1 MTFMF
6 KNKKN
11 LKKKSLPSS
20 LKSFFRRSVCVGVLM
35 ILISGGL
42 VWRLVHFQ
50 ILDSERYV
58 AHGVNQR
65 MKTEKVFA
73 QRGSILD
80 RHGVDLAVSVPRH
93 SLVADS
99 RLVEDPVLTARAL
112 VQIIGGNLEEL
123 EKRLSSGKKFVYLS
137 RQVEDR
143 FVDAVL
149 SLKLSGVYSQK
160 EQSRVRPDGDSVLAI
175 VGRTDIDG
183 NGISGLEKSHEE
195 YLSGEDGLKIV
206 ERGPRG
212 STIPGGEYS
221 LEPAKNGKTIV
232 VTLDRSLQFEAEKI
246 LISGVDEAGAN
257 GGLLVAMRPSTG
269 EILVSVAVERNE
281 NGVTEQVSEHRSVT
295 WTFEPGSIIKP
306 LTFSAVMDARVASTD
321 SVKKVADEIHVH
333 DSDFSDWFDHDETEW
348 SLSEILYRSSNVG
361 TILWAQEIG
370 ASLLHNK
377 LQKFGIGRKSE
388 LNFPGEAS
396 GILLPVEKWSGTS
409 LPTIAIGQGVA
420 VTPVQMLTAYATLAN
435 RGLKPAPTLIR
446 GMGDD
451 IDMLVN
457 SIDTQPERIIES
469 STAEALVQIIEK
481 VVSSGTGKNA
491 QVPGYRVAGK
501 TGTAWKPQ
509 LGGYGEEKED
519 RRYVVSFA
527 GFFPVD
533 DPEIV
538 ALVVVDEPSASAE
551 SGGKAA
557 APIFADFA
565 KFAARQL
572 RIPSENEK
580 IDPSSAERVLAM
592 TPAQAEFLNATSSEF
607 SSEKFGEEI
616 AGSLVN

>member
-1 MTFMF
+1 M
-6 KNKKN
+6 
-11 LKKKSLPSS
+11 
-20 LKSFFRRSVCVGVLM
+20 V
-35 ILISGGL
+35 LISGGL
-42 VWRLVHFQ
+42 VWRLVYFQ
-50 ILDSERYV
+50 ILDSERYI
-58 AHGVNQR
+58 AHGVSQR

-80 RHGVDLAVSVPRH
+80 RYGVDLAVSVPRR

-99 RLVEDPVLTARAL
+99 RLVEDPVLTAKAL
-112 VQIIGGNLEEL
+112 IQIIGGDLEEL
-123 EKRLSSGKKFVYLS
+123 EEKLSSGKQFVYVA

-149 SLKLSGVYSQK
+149 SLKLSGIYTLK

-175 VGRTDIDG
+175 IGRTDIDG
-183 NGISGLEKSHEE
+183 NGISGLEKSHDE
-195 YLSGEDGLKIV
+195 YLSGANGVKIV

-221 LEPAKNGKTIV
+221 LEAAENGETVIS
-232 VTLDRSLQFEAEKI
+232 TLDRSLQFEAEKI
-246 LISGVDEAGAN
+246 LISGVDKAEAK
-257 GGLLVAMRPSTG
+257 GGLLVAMRPSNG
-269 EILVSVAVERNE
+269 EILASVAVERNAD
-281 NGVTEQVSEHRSVT
+281 GVTKQVSEHRSAT

-306 LTFSAVMDARVASTD
+306 LTFSAVLDAGVASMN
-321 SVKKVADEIHVH
+321 SVRKVADEIHVH
-333 DSDFSDWFDHDETEW
+333 DSDFSDWFDHDESDW
-348 SLSEILYRSSNVG
+348 SVSEILYRSSNVG

-370 ASLLHNK
+370 PSLLHSK
-377 LQKFGIGRKSE
+377 LQKFGIGRRSE
-388 LNFPGEAS
+388 LDFPGEAN

-409 LPTIAIGQGVA
+409 LPTIAIGQGVS

-435 RGLKPAPTLIR
+435 RGVKPAPTLVR
-446 GMGDD
+446 GMGDNV
-451 IDMLVN
+451 DMLENPVN
-457 SIDTQPERIIES
+457 AQPERVINSQTAESLVEIIE
-469 STAEALVQIIEK
+469 T
-481 VVSSGTGKNA
+481 VVSSGTGRNA

-509 LGGYGEEKED
+509 LGGYGEERED

-527 GFFPVD
+527 GFFPVEE
-533 DPEIV
+533 PEIV
-538 ALVVVDEPSASAE
+538 ALVVVDEPSASAD

-580 IDPSSAERVLAM
+580 IDPSSSERVLAV
-592 TPAQAEFLNATSSEF
+592 TPAQAELF
-607 SSEKFGEEI
+607 SSISSAVLSEEI
-616 AGSLVN
+616 AGSIVE

>member
-1 MTFMF
+1 M
-6 KNKKN
+6 
-11 LKKKSLPSS
+11 
-20 LKSFFRRSVCVGVLM
+20 V
-35 ILISGGL
+35 LISGGL
-42 VWRLVHFQ
+42 VWRLVYFQ
-50 ILDSERYV
+50 ILDSERYI
-58 AHGVNQR
+58 AHGVSQR

-80 RHGVDLAVSVPRH
+80 RYGVDLAVSVPRR

-99 RLVEDPVLTARAL
+99 RLVEDPVLTAKAL
-112 VQIIGGNLEEL
+112 IQIIGGDLEEL
-123 EKRLSSGKKFVYLS
+123 EEKLSSGKQFVYVS

-149 SLKLSGVYSQK
+149 SLKLSGIYTLK

-175 VGRTDIDG
+175 IGRTDIDG
-183 NGISGLEKSHEE
+183 NGISGLEKSHDE
-195 YLSGEDGLKIV
+195 YLSGANGLKIV

-221 LEPAKNGKTIV
+221 LEAAENGETV
-232 VTLDRSLQFEAEKI
+232 VSTLDRSLQFEAEKI
-246 LISGVDEAGAN
+246 LISGVDKAEAK
-257 GGLLVAMRPSTG
+257 GGLLVAMRPSNG
-269 EILVSVAVERNE
+269 EILASVAVERNAD
-281 NGVTEQVSEHRSVT
+281 GVTKQVSEHRSAT

-306 LTFSAVMDARVASTD
+306 LTFSAVLDAGVASMN
-321 SVKKVADEIHVH
+321 SVRKVADEIHVH
-333 DSDFSDWFDHDETEW
+333 DSDFSDWFDHDESDW
-348 SLSEILYRSSNVG
+348 SVSEILYRSSNVG

-370 ASLLHNK
+370 PSLLHNK
-377 LQKFGIGRKSE
+377 LQKFGIGRRSE
-388 LNFPGEAS
+388 LDFPGEAN

-409 LPTIAIGQGVA
+409 LPTIAIGQGVS

-435 RGLKPAPTLIR
+435 RGVKPAPTLVR
-446 GMGDD
+446 GMGDNV
-451 IDMLVN
+451 DMLENPVN
-457 SIDTQPERIIES
+457 AQPERVINSQTAESLVEIIE
-469 STAEALVQIIEK
+469 T
-481 VVSSGTGKNA
+481 VVSSGTGRNA

-509 LGGYGEEKED
+509 LGGYGEERED

-527 GFFPVD
+527 GFFPVEE
-533 DPEIV
+533 PEIV
-538 ALVVVDEPSASAE
+538 ALVVVDEPSASAD

-580 IDPSSAERVLAM
+580 IDPSSSERVLAV
-592 TPAQAEFLNATSSEF
+592 TPAQAELF
-607 SSEKFGEEI
+607 SSISSAVLSEEI
-616 AGSLVN
+616 AGSIVE

>member
-1 MTFMF
+1 M
-6 KNKKN
+6 
-11 LKKKSLPSS
+11 
-20 LKSFFRRSVCVGVLM
+20 V
-35 ILISGGL
+35 LISGGL
-42 VWRLVHFQ
+42 VWRLVYFQ
-50 ILDSERYV
+50 ILDSERYI
-58 AHGVNQR
+58 AHGVSQR

-80 RHGVDLAVSVPRH
+80 RYGVDLAVSVPRR

-99 RLVEDPVLTARAL
+99 RLVEDPVLTAKAL
-112 VQIIGGNLEEL
+112 IQIIGGDLEEL
-123 EKRLSSGKKFVYLS
+123 EEKLSSGKQFVYVA

-149 SLKLSGVYSQK
+149 SLKLSGIYTLK

-175 VGRTDIDG
+175 IGRTDIDG
-183 NGISGLEKSHEE
+183 NGISGLEKSHDE
-195 YLSGEDGLKIV
+195 YLSGANGLKIV

-221 LEPAKNGKTIV
+221 LEAAENGETV
-232 VTLDRSLQFEAEKI
+232 VSTLDRSLQFEAEKI
-246 LISGVDEAGAN
+246 LISGVDKAEAK
-257 GGLLVAMRPSTG
+257 GGLLVAMRPSNG
-269 EILVSVAVERNE
+269 EILASVAVERNAD
-281 NGVTEQVSEHRSVT
+281 GITQQVSEHRSAT

-306 LTFSAVMDARVASTD
+306 LTFSAVLDAGVASMN
-321 SVKKVADEIHVH
+321 SVRKVADEIHVH
-333 DSDFSDWFDHDETEW
+333 DSDFSDWFDHDESDW
-348 SLSEILYRSSNVG
+348 SVSEILYRSSNVG

-370 ASLLHNK
+370 PSLLHNK
-377 LQKFGIGRKSE
+377 LQKFGIGRRSE
-388 LNFPGEAS
+388 LDFPGEAN

-409 LPTIAIGQGVA
+409 LPTIAIGQGVS

-435 RGLKPAPTLIR
+435 RGVKPAPTLVR
-446 GMGDD
+446 GMGDNV
-451 IDMLVN
+451 DMLENPVN
-457 SIDTQPERIIES
+457 AQPERVINSQTAESLVEIIE
-469 STAEALVQIIEK
+469 T
-481 VVSSGTGKNA
+481 VVSSGTGRNA

-509 LGGYGEEKED
+509 LGGYGEERED

-527 GFFPVD
+527 GFFPVEE
-533 DPEIV
+533 PEIV
-538 ALVVVDEPSASAE
+538 ALVVVDEPSASAD

-580 IDPSSAERVLAM
+580 IDPSSSERVLAV
-592 TPAQAEFLNATSSEF
+592 TPAQAELF
-607 SSEKFGEEI
+607 SSISSAVLSEEI
-616 AGSLVN
+616 AGSIVE

>member
-1 MTFMF
+1 M
-6 KNKKN
+6 
-11 LKKKSLPSS
+11 
-20 LKSFFRRSVCVGVLM
+20 V
-35 ILISGGL
+35 LISGGL
-42 VWRLVHFQ
+42 VWRLVYFQ
-50 ILDSERYV
+50 ILDSERYI
-58 AHGVNQR
+58 AHGVSQR

-80 RHGVDLAVSVPRH
+80 RYGVDLAVSVPRR

-99 RLVEDPVLTARAL
+99 RLVEDPVLTAKAL
-112 VQIIGGNLEEL
+112 IQIIGGDLEEL
-123 EKRLSSGKKFVYLS
+123 EEKLSSGKQFVYVA

-149 SLKLSGVYSQK
+149 SLKLSGIYTLK

-175 VGRTDIDG
+175 IGRTDIDG
-183 NGISGLEKSHEE
+183 NGISGLEKSHDE
-195 YLSGEDGLKIV
+195 YLSGANGLKIV

-221 LEPAKNGKTIV
+221 LEAAENGETV
-232 VTLDRSLQFEAEKI
+232 VSTLDRSLQFEAEKI
-246 LISGVDEAGAN
+246 LISGVDKAEAK
-257 GGLLVAMRPSTG
+257 GGLLVAMRPSNG
-269 EILVSVAVERNE
+269 EILASVAVERNAD
-281 NGVTEQVSEHRSVT
+281 GVTQQVSEHRSAT

-306 LTFSAVMDARVASTD
+306 LTFSAVLDAGVASMN
-321 SVKKVADEIHVH
+321 SVRKVADEIHVH
-333 DSDFSDWFDHDETEW
+333 DSDFSDWFDHDESDW
-348 SLSEILYRSSNVG
+348 SVSEILYRSSNVG

-370 ASLLHNK
+370 PSLLHNK
-377 LQKFGIGRKSE
+377 LQKFGIGRRSE
-388 LNFPGEAS
+388 LDFPGEAN

-409 LPTIAIGQGVA
+409 LPTIAIGQGVS

-435 RGLKPAPTLIR
+435 RGVKPAPTLVR
-446 GMGDD
+446 GMGDNV
-451 IDMLVN
+451 DMLENPVN
-457 SIDTQPERIIES
+457 AQPERVINSQTAESLVEIIE
-469 STAEALVQIIEK
+469 T
-481 VVSSGTGKNA
+481 VVSSGTGRNA

-509 LGGYGEEKED
+509 LGGYGEERED

-527 GFFPVD
+527 GFFPVEE
-533 DPEIV
+533 PEIV
-538 ALVVVDEPSASAE
+538 ALVVVDEPSASAD

-580 IDPSSAERVLAM
+580 IDPSSSERVLAV
-592 TPAQAEFLNATSSEF
+592 TPAQAELF
-607 SSEKFGEEI
+607 SSISSAVLSEEI
-616 AGSLVN
+616 AGSIVE

>member
-1 MTFMF
+1 M
-6 KNKKN
+6 
-11 LKKKSLPSS
+11 
-20 LKSFFRRSVCVGVLM
+20 V
-35 ILISGGL
+35 LISGGL
-42 VWRLVHFQ
+42 VWRLVYFQ
-50 ILDSERYV
+50 ILDSERYI
-58 AHGVNQR
+58 AHGVSQR

-80 RHGVDLAVSVPRH
+80 RYGVDLAVSVPRR

-99 RLVEDPVLTARAL
+99 RLVEDPVLTAKAL
-112 VQIIGGNLEEL
+112 IQIIGGDLEEL
-123 EKRLSSGKKFVYLS
+123 EEKLSSGKQFVYVA

-149 SLKLSGVYSQK
+149 SLKLSGIYTLK

-175 VGRTDIDG
+175 IGRTDIDG
-183 NGISGLEKSHEE
+183 NGISGLEKSHDE
-195 YLSGEDGLKIV
+195 YLSGANGVKIV

-221 LEPAKNGKTIV
+221 LEAAENGETV
-232 VTLDRSLQFEAEKI
+232 VSTLDRSLQFEAEKI
-246 LISGVDEAGAN
+246 LISGVDKAEAK
-257 GGLLVAMRPSTG
+257 GGLLVAMRPSNG
-269 EILVSVAVERNE
+269 EILASVAVERNAD
-281 NGVTEQVSEHRSVT
+281 GVTKQVSEHRSAT

-306 LTFSAVMDARVASTD
+306 LTFSAVLDAGVASMN
-321 SVKKVADEIHVH
+321 SVRKVADEIHVH
-333 DSDFSDWFDHDETEW
+333 DSDFSDWFDHDESDW
-348 SLSEILYRSSNVG
+348 SVSEILYRSSNVG

-370 ASLLHNK
+370 PSLLHNK
-377 LQKFGIGRKSE
+377 LQKFGIGRRSE
-388 LNFPGEAS
+388 LDFPGEAN

-409 LPTIAIGQGVA
+409 LPTIAIGQGVS

-435 RGLKPAPTLIR
+435 RGVKPAPTLVR
-446 GMGDD
+446 GMGDNV
-451 IDMLVN
+451 DMLENPVN
-457 SIDTQPERIIES
+457 AQPERVINSQTAESLVEIIE
-469 STAEALVQIIEK
+469 T
-481 VVSSGTGKNA
+481 VVSSGTGRNA

-509 LGGYGEEKED
+509 LGGYGEERED

-527 GFFPVD
+527 GFFPVEE
-533 DPEIV
+533 PEIV
-538 ALVVVDEPSASAE
+538 ALVVVDEPSASAD

-580 IDPSSAERVLAM
+580 IDPSSSERVLAV
-592 TPAQAEFLNATSSEF
+592 TPAQAELF
-607 SSEKFGEEI
+607 SSISSAVLSEEI
-616 AGSLVN
+616 AGSIVE

>member
-1 MTFMF
+1 M
-6 KNKKN
+6 
-11 LKKKSLPSS
+11 
-20 LKSFFRRSVCVGVLM
+20 V
-35 ILISGGL
+35 LISGGL
-42 VWRLVHFQ
+42 VWRLVYFQ
-50 ILDSERYV
+50 ILDSERYI
-58 AHGVNQR
+58 AHGVSQR

-80 RHGVDLAVSVPRH
+80 RYGVDLAVSVPRR

-99 RLVEDPVLTARAL
+99 RLVEDPVLTAKAL
-112 VQIIGGNLEEL
+112 IQIIGGDLEEL
-123 EKRLSSGKKFVYLS
+123 EEKLSSGKQFVYVS

-149 SLKLSGVYSQK
+149 SLKLTGIYTLK

-175 VGRTDIDG
+175 IGRTDIDG
-183 NGISGLEKSHEE
+183 NGISGLEKSHDE
-195 YLSGEDGLKIV
+195 YLSGANGLKIV

-221 LEPAKNGKTIV
+221 LEAAENGETV
-232 VTLDRSLQFEAEKI
+232 VSTLDRSLQFEAEKI
-246 LISGVDEAGAN
+246 LISGVDKAEAK
-257 GGLLVAMRPSTG
+257 GGLLVAMRPSNG
-269 EILVSVAVERNE
+269 EILASVAVERNAD
-281 NGVTEQVSEHRSVT
+281 GVTKQVSEHRSAT

-306 LTFSAVMDARVASTD
+306 LTFSAVLDAGVASMN
-321 SVKKVADEIHVH
+321 SVRKVADEIHVH
-333 DSDFSDWFDHDETEW
+333 DSDFSDWFDHDESDW
-348 SLSEILYRSSNVG
+348 SVSEILYRSSNVG

-370 ASLLHNK
+370 PSLLHNK
-377 LQKFGIGRKSE
+377 LQKFGIGRRSE
-388 LNFPGEAS
+388 LDFPGEAN

-409 LPTIAIGQGVA
+409 LPTIAIGQGVS

-435 RGLKPAPTLIR
+435 RGVKPAPTLVR
-446 GMGDD
+446 GMGDNV
-451 IDMLVN
+451 DMLENPVN
-457 SIDTQPERIIES
+457 AQPERVINSQTAESLVEIIE
-469 STAEALVQIIEK
+469 T
-481 VVSSGTGKNA
+481 VVSSGTGRNA

-509 LGGYGEEKED
+509 LGGYGEERED

-527 GFFPVD
+527 GFFPVE

-538 ALVVVDEPSASAE
+538 ALVVVDEPSASAD

-580 IDPSSAERVLAM
+580 IDPSSSERVLAV
-592 TPAQAEFLNATSSEF
+592 TPAQAELF
-607 SSEKFGEEI
+607 SSISSAVLSEEI
-616 AGSLVN
+616 AGSIVE

>member
-1 MTFMF
+1 M
-6 KNKKN
+6 
-11 LKKKSLPSS
+11 
-20 LKSFFRRSVCVGVLM
+20 V
-35 ILISGGL
+35 LISGGL
-42 VWRLVHFQ
+42 VWRLVYFQ
-50 ILDSERYV
+50 ILDSERYI
-58 AHGVNQR
+58 AHGVSQR

-80 RHGVDLAVSVPRH
+80 RYGVDLAVSVPRR

-99 RLVEDPVLTARAL
+99 RLVEDPVLTAKAL
-112 VQIIGGNLEEL
+112 IQIIGGDLEEL
-123 EKRLSSGKKFVYLS
+123 EEKLSSGKQFVYVS

-149 SLKLSGVYSQK
+149 SLKLPGIYTLK

-175 VGRTDIDG
+175 IGRTDIDG
-183 NGISGLEKSHEE
+183 NGISGLEKSHDE
-195 YLSGEDGLKIV
+195 YLSGANGLKIV

-221 LEPAKNGKTIV
+221 LEAAENGETV
-232 VTLDRSLQFEAEKI
+232 VSTLDRSLQFEAEKI
-246 LISGVDEAGAN
+246 LISGVDKAEAK
-257 GGLLVAMRPSTG
+257 GGLLVAMRPSNG
-269 EILVSVAVERNE
+269 EILASVAVERNAD
-281 NGVTEQVSEHRSVT
+281 GVTQQVSEHRSAT

-306 LTFSAVMDARVASTD
+306 LTFSAVLDAGVASMN
-321 SVKKVADEIHVH
+321 SVRKVADEIHVH
-333 DSDFSDWFDHDETEW
+333 DSDFSDWFDHDESDW
-348 SLSEILYRSSNVG
+348 SVSEILYRSSNVG

-370 ASLLHNK
+370 PSLLHNK
-377 LQKFGIGRKSE
+377 LQKFGIGRRSE
-388 LNFPGEAS
+388 LDFPGEAN

-409 LPTIAIGQGVA
+409 LPTIAIGQGVS

-435 RGLKPAPTLIR
+435 RGVKPAPTLVR
-446 GMGDD
+446 GMGDNV
-451 IDMLVN
+451 DMLENPVN
-457 SIDTQPERIIES
+457 AQPERVINSQTAESLVEIIE
-469 STAEALVQIIEK
+469 T
-481 VVSSGTGKNA
+481 VVSSGTGRNA

-509 LGGYGEEKED
+509 LGGYGEERED

-527 GFFPVD
+527 GFFPVEE
-533 DPEIV
+533 PEIV
-538 ALVVVDEPSASAE
+538 ALVIVDEPSASAD

-580 IDPSSAERVLAM
+580 IDPSSSERVLAV
-592 TPAQAEFLNATSSEF
+592 TPAQAELF
-607 SSEKFGEEI
+607 SSISSAVLSEEI
-616 AGSLVN
+616 AGSIVE

>member
-1 MTFMF
+1 M
-6 KNKKN
+6 
-11 LKKKSLPSS
+11 KKKPQASP
-20 LKSFFRRSVCVGVLM
+20 LKSFFRRSIFFGLVM
-35 ILISGGL
+35 ILVSGGL
-42 VWRLVHFQ
+42 VWRLVYFQ
-50 ILDSERYV
+50 ILDSERYI
-58 AHGVNQR
+58 AHGASQR

-80 RHGVDLAVSVPRH
+80 RHGVDLAVSVPRR
-93 SLVADS
+93 SLVADA
-99 RLVEDPVLTARAL
+99 RLVEDPVLTAKAL
-112 VQIIGGNLEEL
+112 IQIIGGDLEEL
-123 EKRLSSGKKFVYLS
+123 EKKLSSGKRFVYLA

-143 FVDAVL
+143 FADAVL
-149 SLKLSGVYSQK
+149 SLKLSGVYTQK

-183 NGISGLEKSHEE
+183 KGISGLEKSHDA
-195 YLSGEDGLKIV
+195 YLAGENGLKIV

-221 LEPAKNGKTIV
+221 LEAAENGETIV
-232 VTLDRSLQFEAEKI
+232 STLDRSLQFQAEKI
-246 LISGVDEAGAN
+246 LISGVDKAEAK

-269 EILVSVAVERNE
+269 EILASVAVERNPD
-281 NGVTEQVSEHRSVT
+281 GVTQQVSEHRSAT

-306 LTFSAVMDARVASTD
+306 LTFSAVMDAGVASID
-321 SVKKVADEIHVH
+321 SVRKVEDEIHVH
-333 DSDFSDWFDHDETEW
+333 DSDFSDWFDHEEAEW
-348 SLSEILYRSSNVG
+348 SVSEILYRSSNVG

-377 LQKFGIGRKSE
+377 LQKFGLGRKSE
-388 LNFPGEAS
+388 LNFPGEAN

-409 LPTIAIGQGVA
+409 LPTIAIGQGVS
-420 VTPVQMLTAYATLAN
+420 VTPLQMLTAYATLAN

-446 GMGDD
+446 SMGNNV
-451 IDMLVN
+451 DMTFESLK
-457 SIDTQPERIIES
+457 TQPERIIES
-469 STAEALVQIIEK
+469 QTADSLVQIIET
-481 VVSSGTGKNA
+481 VVSSGTGRNA

-538 ALVVVDEPSASAE
+538 ALVVVDEPSSNAD

-580 IDPSSAERVLAM
+580 IDPTSSERVLAI
-592 TPAQAEFLNATSSEF
+592 TSIQAGLLNSF
-607 SSEKFGEEI
+607 SSELPNNRFDEEV
-616 AGSLVN
+616 AGSLVE

>member
-1 MTFMF
+1 M
-6 KNKKN
+6 
-11 LKKKSLPSS
+11 
-20 LKSFFRRSVCVGVLM
+20 V
-35 ILISGGL
+35 LISGGL
-42 VWRLVHFQ
+42 VWRLVYFQ
-50 ILDSERYV
+50 ILDSERYI
-58 AHGVNQR
+58 AHGVSQR

-80 RHGVDLAVSVPRH
+80 RYGVDLAVSVPRR

-99 RLVEDPVLTARAL
+99 RLVEDPVLTAKAL
-112 VQIIGGNLEEL
+112 IQIIGGDLEEL
-123 EKRLSSGKKFVYLS
+123 EEKLSSGKQFVYVA

-149 SLKLSGVYSQK
+149 SLKLSGIYTLK

-175 VGRTDIDG
+175 IGRTDIDG
-183 NGISGLEKSHEE
+183 NGISGLEKSHDE
-195 YLSGEDGLKIV
+195 YLSGANGLKIV

-221 LEPAKNGKTIV
+221 LEAAENGETV
-232 VTLDRSLQFEAEKI
+232 VSTLDRSLQFEAEKI
-246 LISGVDEAGAN
+246 LISGVDKAEAK
-257 GGLLVAMRPSTG
+257 GGLLVAMRPSNG
-269 EILVSVAVERNE
+269 EILASVAVERNAD
-281 NGVTEQVSEHRSVT
+281 GVTKQVSEHRSAT

-306 LTFSAVMDARVASTD
+306 LTFSAVLDAGVASMN
-321 SVKKVADEIHVH
+321 SVRKVADEIHVH
-333 DSDFSDWFDHDETEW
+333 DSDFSDWFDHDESDW

-370 ASLLHNK
+370 PSLLHNK
-377 LQKFGIGRKSE
+377 LQKFGIGRRSE
-388 LNFPGEAS
+388 LDFPGEAN

-409 LPTIAIGQGVA
+409 LPTIAIGQGVS

-435 RGLKPAPTLIR
+435 RGVKPAPTLVR
-446 GMGDD
+446 GMGDNV
-451 IDMLVN
+451 DMLENPVN
-457 SIDTQPERIIES
+457 AQPERVINSQTAESLVEIIE
-469 STAEALVQIIEK
+469 T
-481 VVSSGTGKNA
+481 VVSSGTGRNA

-509 LGGYGEEKED
+509 LGGYGEERED

-527 GFFPVD
+527 GFFPVEE
-533 DPEIV
+533 PEIV
-538 ALVVVDEPSASAE
+538 ALVVVDEPSASAD

-580 IDPSSAERVLAM
+580 IDPSSSERVLAV
-592 TPAQAEFLNATSSEF
+592 TPAQAELF
-607 SSEKFGEEI
+607 SSISSAVLSEEI
-616 AGSLVN
+616 AGSIVE

>member
-1 MTFMF
+1 
-6 KNKKN
+6 
-11 LKKKSLPSS
+11 
-20 LKSFFRRSVCVGVLM
+20 M
-35 ILISGGL
+35 ILVSGGL
-42 VWRLVHFQ
+42 VWRLVYFQ
-50 ILDSERYV
+50 ILDSERYI
-58 AHGVNQR
+58 AHGASQR

-80 RHGVDLAVSVPRH
+80 RHGVDLAVSVPRR
-93 SLVADS
+93 SLVADA
-99 RLVEDPVLTARAL
+99 RLVEDPVLTAKAL
-112 VQIIGGNLEEL
+112 IQIIGGDLEEL
-123 EKRLSSGKKFVYLS
+123 EKKLSSGKRFVYLA

-143 FVDAVL
+143 FADAVL
-149 SLKLSGVYSQK
+149 SLKLSGVYTQK

-183 NGISGLEKSHEE
+183 KGISGLEKSHDT
-195 YLSGEDGLKIV
+195 YLAGENGLKIV

-221 LEPAKNGKTIV
+221 LEAAENGETIV
-232 VTLDRSLQFEAEKI
+232 STLDRSLQFQAEKI
-246 LISGVDEAGAN
+246 LISGVDKAEAK

-269 EILVSVAVERNE
+269 EILASVAVERNPD
-281 NGVTEQVSEHRSVT
+281 GVTQQVSEHRSAT

-306 LTFSAVMDARVASTD
+306 LTFSAVMDAGVASID
-321 SVKKVADEIHVH
+321 SVRKVEDEIHVH
-333 DSDFSDWFDHDETEW
+333 DSDFSDWFDHEEAEW
-348 SLSEILYRSSNVG
+348 SVSEILYRSSNVG

-377 LQKFGIGRKSE
+377 LQKFGIGRKTE
-388 LNFPGEAS
+388 LNFPGEAN

-409 LPTIAIGQGVA
+409 LPTIAIGQGVS
-420 VTPVQMLTAYATLAN
+420 VTPLQMLTAYATLAT

-446 GMGDD
+446 SMGNNV
-451 IDMLVN
+451 DMAFESLK
-457 SIDTQPERIIES
+457 SQPERVIES
-469 STAEALVQIIEK
+469 QTADSLVQIIET
-481 VVSSGTGKNA
+481 VVSSGTGRNA

-538 ALVVVDEPSASAE
+538 ALVVVDEPSSAAD

-580 IDPSSAERVLAM
+580 IDPTSSERVLAI
-592 TPAQAEFLNATSSEF
+592 TSIQAGLLNSF
-607 SSEKFGEEI
+607 SSELPNDEFYEEV
-616 AGSLVN
+616 AGSLVE

>member
-1 MTFMF
+1 
-6 KNKKN
+6 
-11 LKKKSLPSS
+11 
-20 LKSFFRRSVCVGVLM
+20 M
-35 ILISGGL
+35 ILVSGGL
-42 VWRLVHFQ
+42 VWRLVYFQ
-50 ILDSERYV
+50 ILDSERYI
-58 AHGVNQR
+58 AHGASQR

-80 RHGVDLAVSVPRH
+80 RHGVDLAVSVPRR
-93 SLVADS
+93 SLVADA
-99 RLVEDPVLTARAL
+99 RLVEDPVLTAKAL
-112 VQIIGGNLEEL
+112 IQIIGGDLEEL
-123 EKRLSSGKKFVYLS
+123 EKKLSSGKRFVYLA

-143 FVDAVL
+143 FADAVL
-149 SLKLSGVYSQK
+149 SLKLSGVYTQK

-183 NGISGLEKSHEE
+183 KGISGLEKSHDA
-195 YLSGEDGLKIV
+195 YLAGENGLKIV

-221 LEPAKNGKTIV
+221 LEAAENGETIV
-232 VTLDRSLQFEAEKI
+232 STLDRSLQFQAEKI
-246 LISGVDEAGAN
+246 LISGVDKAEAK

-269 EILVSVAVERNE
+269 EILASVAVERNPD
-281 NGVTEQVSEHRSVT
+281 GVTQQVSEHRSAT

-306 LTFSAVMDARVASTD
+306 LTFSAVMDAGVASID
-321 SVKKVADEIHVH
+321 SVRKVEDEIHVH
-333 DSDFSDWFDHDETEW
+333 DSDFSDWFDHEEAEW
-348 SLSEILYRSSNVG
+348 SVSEILYRSSNVG

-377 LQKFGIGRKSE
+377 LQKFGLGRKSE
-388 LNFPGEAS
+388 LNFPGEAN

-409 LPTIAIGQGVA
+409 LPTIAIGQGVS
-420 VTPVQMLTAYATLAN
+420 VTPLQMLTAYATLAN

-446 GMGDD
+446 SMGNNV
-451 IDMLVN
+451 DMTFESLK
-457 SIDTQPERIIES
+457 TQPERIIES
-469 STAEALVQIIEK
+469 QTADSLVQIIET
-481 VVSSGTGKNA
+481 VVSSGTGRNA

-538 ALVVVDEPSASAE
+538 ALVVVDEPSSNAD

-565 KFAARQL
+565 KFAVRQL

-580 IDPSSAERVLAM
+580 IDPTSSERVLAI
-592 TPAQAEFLNATSSEF
+592 TSIQAGLLNSF
-607 SSEKFGEEI
+607 SSELPNDGFDEEV
-616 AGSLVN
+616 AGSLVE

>member
-1 MTFMF
+1 
-6 KNKKN
+6 
-11 LKKKSLPSS
+11 
-20 LKSFFRRSVCVGVLM
+20 M
-35 ILISGGL
+35 ILVSGGL
-42 VWRLVHFQ
+42 VWRLVYFQ
-50 ILDSERYV
+50 ILDSERYI
-58 AHGVNQR
+58 AHGASQR

-80 RHGVDLAVSVPRH
+80 RHGVDLAVSVPRR
-93 SLVADS
+93 SLVADA
-99 RLVEDPVLTARAL
+99 RLVEDPVLTAKAL
-112 VQIIGGNLEEL
+112 IQIIGGDLEEL
-123 EKRLSSGKKFVYLS
+123 EKKLSSGKRFVYLA

-143 FVDAVL
+143 FADAVL
-149 SLKLSGVYSQK
+149 SLKLSGVYTQK

-183 NGISGLEKSHEE
+183 KGISGLEKSHDA
-195 YLSGEDGLKIV
+195 YLAGENGLKIV

-221 LEPAKNGKTIV
+221 LEAAENGETIV
-232 VTLDRSLQFEAEKI
+232 STLDRSLQFQAEKI
-246 LISGVDEAGAN
+246 LISGVDKAEAK

-269 EILVSVAVERNE
+269 EILASVAVERNPD
-281 NGVTEQVSEHRSVT
+281 GVTQQVSEHRSAT

-306 LTFSAVMDARVASTD
+306 LTFSAVMDAGVASID
-321 SVKKVADEIHVH
+321 SVRKVEDEIHVH
-333 DSDFSDWFDHDETEW
+333 DSDFSDWFDHEEAEW
-348 SLSEILYRSSNVG
+348 SVSEILYRSSNVG

-377 LQKFGIGRKSE
+377 LQKFGLGRKSE
-388 LNFPGEAS
+388 LNFPGEAN

-409 LPTIAIGQGVA
+409 LPTIAIGQGVS
-420 VTPVQMLTAYATLAN
+420 VTPLQMLTAYATLAN

-446 GMGDD
+446 SMGNNV
-451 IDMLVN
+451 DMTFESLK
-457 SIDTQPERIIES
+457 TQPERIIES
-469 STAEALVQIIEK
+469 QTADSLVQIIET
-481 VVSSGTGKNA
+481 VVSSGTGRNA

-538 ALVVVDEPSASAE
+538 ALVVVDEPSSAAD

-580 IDPSSAERVLAM
+580 IDPTSSGRVLAI
-592 TPAQAEFLNATSSEF
+592 TSIQAGLLNSF
-607 SSEKFGEEI
+607 SSELPNDGFDEEV
-616 AGSLVN
+616 AGSLVE

>member
-1 MTFMF
+1 M
-6 KNKKN
+6 
-11 LKKKSLPSS
+11 
-20 LKSFFRRSVCVGVLM
+20 V
-35 ILISGGL
+35 LISGGL
-42 VWRLVHFQ
+42 VWRLVYFQ
-50 ILDSERYV
+50 ILDSERYI
-58 AHGVNQR
+58 AHGVSQR

-80 RHGVDLAVSVPRH
+80 RYGVDLAVSVPRR

-99 RLVEDPVLTARAL
+99 RLVEDPVLTAKAL
-112 VQIIGGNLEEL
+112 IQIIGGDLEEL
-123 EKRLSSGKKFVYLS
+123 EEKLSSGKQFVYVA

-149 SLKLSGVYSQK
+149 SLKLSGIYTLK

-175 VGRTDIDG
+175 IGRTDIDG
-183 NGISGLEKSHEE
+183 NGISGLEKSHDE
-195 YLSGEDGLKIV
+195 YLSGANGLKIV

-221 LEPAKNGKTIV
+221 LEAAENGETV
-232 VTLDRSLQFEAEKI
+232 VSTLDRSLQFEAEKI
-246 LISGVDEAGAN
+246 LISGVDKAEAK
-257 GGLLVAMRPSTG
+257 GGLLVAMRPSNG
-269 EILVSVAVERNE
+269 EILASVAVERNAD
-281 NGVTEQVSEHRSVT
+281 GVTKQVSEHRSAT

-306 LTFSAVMDARVASTD
+306 LTFSAVLDAGVASMN
-321 SVKKVADEIHVH
+321 SVRKVADEIHVH
-333 DSDFSDWFDHDETEW
+333 DSDFSDWFDHDESDW
-348 SLSEILYRSSNVG
+348 SVSEILYRSSNVG

-370 ASLLHNK
+370 PSLLHNK
-377 LQKFGIGRKSE
+377 LQKFGIGRRSE
-388 LNFPGEAS
+388 LDFPGEAN

-409 LPTIAIGQGVA
+409 LPTIAIGQGVS

-435 RGLKPAPTLIR
+435 RGVKPAPTLVR
-446 GMGDD
+446 GMGDNV
-451 IDMLVN
+451 DMLENPVN
-457 SIDTQPERIIES
+457 AQPERVINSQTAESLVEIIE
-469 STAEALVQIIEK
+469 T
-481 VVSSGTGKNA
+481 VVSSGTGRNA

-509 LGGYGEEKED
+509 LGGYGEERED

-527 GFFPVD
+527 GFFPVEE
-533 DPEIV
+533 PEIV
-538 ALVVVDEPSASAE
+538 ALVVVDEPSASAD

-580 IDPSSAERVLAM
+580 IDPSSSERVLAV
-592 TPAQAEFLNATSSEF
+592 TPAQAELF
-607 SSEKFGEEI
+607 SSISSAVFSEEI
-616 AGSLVN
+616 AGSIVE

>member
-1 MTFMF
+1 M
-6 KNKKN
+6 
-11 LKKKSLPSS
+11 
-20 LKSFFRRSVCVGVLM
+20 V
-35 ILISGGL
+35 LISGGL
-42 VWRLVHFQ
+42 VWRLVYFQ
-50 ILDSERYV
+50 ILDSERYI
-58 AHGVNQR
+58 AHGVSQR

-80 RHGVDLAVSVPRH
+80 RYGVDLAVSVPRR

-99 RLVEDPVLTARAL
+99 RLVEDPVLTAKAL
-112 VQIIGGNLEEL
+112 IQIIGGDLEEL
-123 EKRLSSGKKFVYLS
+123 EEKLSSGKQFVYVS

-149 SLKLSGVYSQK
+149 SLKLTGIYTLK

-175 VGRTDIDG
+175 IGRTDIDG
-183 NGISGLEKSHEE
+183 NGISGLEKSHDE
-195 YLSGEDGLKIV
+195 YLSGANGLKIV

-221 LEPAKNGKTIV
+221 LEAAENGETV
-232 VTLDRSLQFEAEKI
+232 VSTLDRSLQFEAEKI
-246 LISGVDEAGAN
+246 LISGVDKAEAK
-257 GGLLVAMRPSTG
+257 GGLLVAMRPSNG
-269 EILVSVAVERNE
+269 EILASVAVERNAD
-281 NGVTEQVSEHRSVT
+281 GVTKQVSEHRSAT

-306 LTFSAVMDARVASTD
+306 LTFSAVLDAGVASMN
-321 SVKKVADEIHVH
+321 SVRKVADEIHVH
-333 DSDFSDWFDHDETEW
+333 DSDFSDWFDHDESDW
-348 SLSEILYRSSNVG
+348 SVSEILYRSSNVG

-370 ASLLHNK
+370 PSLLHNK
-377 LQKFGIGRKSE
+377 LQKFGIGRRSE
-388 LNFPGEAS
+388 LDFPGEAN

-409 LPTIAIGQGVA
+409 LPTIAIGQGVS

-435 RGLKPAPTLIR
+435 RGVKPAPTLVR
-446 GMGDD
+446 GMGDNV
-451 IDMLVN
+451 DMLENPVN
-457 SIDTQPERIIES
+457 AQPERVINSQTAESLVEIIE
-469 STAEALVQIIEK
+469 T
-481 VVSSGTGKNA
+481 VVSSGTGRNA

-509 LGGYGEEKED
+509 LGGYGEERED

-527 GFFPVD
+527 GFFPVEE
-533 DPEIV
+533 PEIV
-538 ALVVVDEPSASAE
+538 ALVVVDEPSASAD

-580 IDPSSAERVLAM
+580 IDPSSSERVLAV
-592 TPAQAEFLNATSSEF
+592 TPAQAELF
-607 SSEKFGEEI
+607 SSISSAVLSEEI
-616 AGSLVN
+616 AGSIVE

>member
-1 MTFMF
+1 M
-6 KNKKN
+6 
-11 LKKKSLPSS
+11 
-20 LKSFFRRSVCVGVLM
+20 V
-35 ILISGGL
+35 LISGGL
-42 VWRLVHFQ
+42 VWRLVYFQ
-50 ILDSERYV
+50 ILDSERYI
-58 AHGVNQR
+58 AHGVSQR

-80 RHGVDLAVSVPRH
+80 RYGVDLAVSVPRR

-99 RLVEDPVLTARAL
+99 RLVEDPVLTAKAL
-112 VQIIGGNLEEL
+112 IQIIGGDLEEL
-123 EKRLSSGKKFVYLS
+123 EEKLSSGKQFVYVA

-149 SLKLSGVYSQK
+149 SLKLSGIYTLK

-175 VGRTDIDG
+175 IGRTDIDG
-183 NGISGLEKSHEE
+183 NGISGLEKSHDE
-195 YLSGEDGLKIV
+195 YLSGANGLKIV

-221 LEPAKNGKTIV
+221 LEAAENGETVIS
-232 VTLDRSLQFEAEKI
+232 TLDRSLQFEAEKI
-246 LISGVDEAGAN
+246 LISGVDKAEAK
-257 GGLLVAMRPSTG
+257 GGLLVAMRPSNG
-269 EILVSVAVERNE
+269 EILASVAVERNAD
-281 NGVTEQVSEHRSVT
+281 GVTKQVSEHRSAT

-306 LTFSAVMDARVASTD
+306 LTFSAVLDAGVASMN
-321 SVKKVADEIHVH
+321 SVRKVADEIHVH
-333 DSDFSDWFDHDETEW
+333 DSDFSDWFDHDESDW
-348 SLSEILYRSSNVG
+348 SVSEILYRSSNVG

-370 ASLLHNK
+370 PSLLHNK
-377 LQKFGIGRKSE
+377 LQKFGIGRRSE
-388 LNFPGEAS
+388 LDFPGEAN

-409 LPTIAIGQGVA
+409 LPTIAIGQGVS

-435 RGLKPAPTLIR
+435 RGVKPAPTLVR
-446 GMGDD
+446 GMGDNV
-451 IDMLVN
+451 DMLENPVN
-457 SIDTQPERIIES
+457 AQPERVINSQTAESLVEIIE
-469 STAEALVQIIEK
+469 T
-481 VVSSGTGKNA
+481 VVSSGTGRNA

-509 LGGYGEEKED
+509 LGGYGEERED

-527 GFFPVD
+527 GFFPVEE
-533 DPEIV
+533 PEIV
-538 ALVVVDEPSASAE
+538 ALVVVDEPSASAD

-580 IDPSSAERVLAM
+580 IDPSSSERVLAV
-592 TPAQAEFLNATSSEF
+592 TPAQAELF
-607 SSEKFGEEI
+607 SSISSAVLSEEI
-616 AGSLVN
+616 AGSIVE

>member
-1 MTFMF
+1 
-6 KNKKN
+6 
-11 LKKKSLPSS
+11 
-20 LKSFFRRSVCVGVLM
+20 M
-35 ILISGGL
+35 ILVSGGL
-42 VWRLVHFQ
+42 VWRLVYFQ
-50 ILDSERYV
+50 ILDSERYI
-58 AHGVNQR
+58 AHGASQR

-80 RHGVDLAVSVPRH
+80 RHGVDLAVSVPRR
-93 SLVADS
+93 SLVADA
-99 RLVEDPVLTARAL
+99 RLVEDPVLTAKAL
-112 VQIIGGNLEEL
+112 IQIIGGDLEEL
-123 EKRLSSGKKFVYLS
+123 EKKLSSGKRFVYLA

-143 FVDAVL
+143 FADAVL
-149 SLKLSGVYSQK
+149 SLKLSGVYTQK

-183 NGISGLEKSHEE
+183 KGISGLEKSHDT
-195 YLSGEDGLKIV
+195 YLAGENGLKIV

-221 LEPAKNGKTIV
+221 LEAAENGQTIV
-232 VTLDRSLQFEAEKI
+232 STLDRSLQFQAEKI
-246 LISGVDEAGAN
+246 LISGVDKAEAK

-269 EILVSVAVERNE
+269 EILASVAVERNPD
-281 NGVTEQVSEHRSVT
+281 GVTQQVSEHRSAT

-306 LTFSAVMDARVASTD
+306 LTFSAVMDAGVASID
-321 SVKKVADEIHVH
+321 SVRKVEDEIHVH
-333 DSDFSDWFDHDETEW
+333 DSDFSDWFDHEEAEW
-348 SLSEILYRSSNVG
+348 SVSEILYRSSNVG

-377 LQKFGIGRKSE
+377 LQKFGLGRKSE
-388 LNFPGEAS
+388 LNFPGEAN

-409 LPTIAIGQGVA
+409 LPTIAIGQGVS
-420 VTPVQMLTAYATLAN
+420 VTPLQMLTAYATLAN

-446 GMGDD
+446 SMGNNV
-451 IDMLVN
+451 DMTFESLK
-457 SIDTQPERIIES
+457 TQPERIIES
-469 STAEALVQIIEK
+469 QTADSLVQIIET
-481 VVSSGTGKNA
+481 VVSSGTGRNA

-538 ALVVVDEPSASAE
+538 ALVVVDEPSSNAD

-580 IDPSSAERVLAM
+580 IDPTSSERVLAI
-592 TPAQAEFLNATSSEF
+592 TSIQAGLLNSF
-607 SSEKFGEEI
+607 SSELPNDEFYEEV
-616 AGSLVN
+616 AGSLVE